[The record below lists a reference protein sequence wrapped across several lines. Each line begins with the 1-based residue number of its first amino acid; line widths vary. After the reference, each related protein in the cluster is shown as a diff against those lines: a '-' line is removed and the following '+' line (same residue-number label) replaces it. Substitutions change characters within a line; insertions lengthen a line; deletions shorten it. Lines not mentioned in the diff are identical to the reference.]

1 MDNALHAFRRALAGL
16 AALERVLVVL
26 LILAIVGNIGAQ
38 VFSRYVLDEPLIW
51 VEELATY
58 AFIWATFL
66 GAGLGMKHGRH
77 VRIASFV
84 DKLGRVGSAL
94 VRTLVHLGILTLAIV
109 LMRQAWTVMD
119 IEGRRSSIAL
129 PVELPISLFF
139 SIPLFV
145 GVASIAL
152 TTLYLIADD
161 LAATAAGRPRRPIM
175 PSESG

>member
-1 MDNALHAFRRALAGL
+1 MDNALDAFRRVLAGL
-16 AALERVLVVL
+16 AALESALVVL

-38 VFSRYVLDEPLIW
+38 VFSRYLLGEPLIW

-77 VRIASFV
+77 VRISSFV
-84 DKLGRVGSAL
+84 GKLGPSAVLL

-109 LMRQAWTVMD
+109 LMRQAWTVMG
-119 IEGRRSSIAL
+119 IEGRRSSISL

-139 SIPLFV
+139 SVPLFV

-161 LAATAAGRPRRPIM
+161 LAATAAGRPRRPIV
-175 PSESG
+175 PSEIG